1 MSQSQTMQ
9 HLDSLFAHVASVAA
23 QRNIPLPSPPAT
35 DGFDAKITWVHNVL
49 IQYYLKK
56 TLVP

>member
-23 QRNIPLPSPPAT
+23 QRNIPYLHHQLPT
-35 DGFDAKITWVHNVL
+35 DLMPK
-49 IQYYLKK
+49 
-56 TLVP
+56 